1 MFRFSFR
8 TFAGSETGP
17 IRRRPLENDLFI
29 PIPKPD
35 SELKVVSVVPT
46 ENQFYAKLCQKV
58 ILAQTNEGTDLR

>member
-1 MFRFSFR
+1 MFRFSLR

-17 IRRRPLENDLFI
+17 IRRPLLENDLF
-29 PIPKPD
+29 IPKPD